1 MRHVSEKVK
10 ILNIEIDNFY
20 KAELLT
26 NLKRG
31 VVFTPNID
39 HLVKLQKDEEFYQ
52 IYQRADYKVCDSRI
66 LILKSRLGLLPQ
78 IKEQI
83 AGSDLFPDFCDFHRE
98 HDNIKIFLLGGS
110 SPESLQAA
118 TDNINRRVGREIIV
132 GGYSPPFGF
141 EADEA
146 QTEDIIARI
155 RHSGANVL
163 AVGVGAPKQEKWI
176 MKYKHQLPSIDLF
189 FAIGATIEFE
199 AGTVKRSPA
208 LLTKLGLEWAY
219 RIYKEPLR
227 LWKRY
232 LVYDLPIFAMVIRQR
247 LGIYQD
253 PWVAEAPSVRK
264 SIPVEA

>member
-1 MRHVSEKVK
+1 MGHLHEKIKV
-10 ILNIEIDNFY
+10 LNIEIDNFS
-20 KAELLT
+20 KAELLAD
-26 NLKRG
+26 LKHG
-31 VVFTPNID
+31 VVFTPNVD

-52 IYQRADYKVCDSRI
+52 IYQQADYKVCDSRI
-66 LILKSRLGLLPQ
+66 LVLKSRMGLLPQ

-83 AGSDLFPDFCDFHRE
+83 AGSDLFPEFCEFHRNN
-98 HDNIKIFLLGGS
+98 DDIKIFLLGGS
-110 SPESLQAA
+110 STRSLQSA
-118 TDNINRRVGREIIV
+118 TDNINHKVGRPIIV

-141 EADEA
+141 EFDDSE
-146 QTEDIIARI
+146 TEEIIARV

-176 MKYKHQLPSIDLF
+176 MKYKHLLPNIDIF

-199 AGTVKRSPA
+199 AGTVKRSPS

-232 LVYDLPIFAMVIRQR
+232 LVHDLPIFVMVVKQR
-247 LGIYQD
+247 LGVYHD
-253 PWVAEAPSVRK
+253 PWIAETSVR
-264 SIPVEA
+264 SNVPVEA